1 MGPDLEL
8 RELQKSGRIG
18 RIQVEL
24 KSEGGKC
31 SGSIIIP
38 SSLDKV
44 ETAILAGALETVD
57 RIGPCEANVRVE
69 KIEDVRESK
78 RRQVIDRAIDLIRN
92 WEEGESLSYSE
103 LAEEVVK
110 SVRGSTIKNYG
121 HEGLPG
127 GPDVEEADSI
137 IIVEGRAD
145 VVNLLKYGIRNTIA
159 VEGTSIPKTIIELSK
174 SKTVTA
180 FLDGDRGGD
189 LILAE
194 LLQVADVDYVSR
206 APPSKEVEELK
217 RKEVIKA
224 LRNKMPLEQL
234 PEISLKARKPKKQL
248 EKKKIIEEKA
258 IKAPLPKKE
267 EERIDLPEPLTD
279 IVVQIEGTGESV
291 LLDENFKEIS
301 RIPVRELVEKI
312 QNIAEKIHAVVF
324 DGVITQRIVDV
335 AAEKDISILVGG
347 TIGDVVK
354 KPLKLRLYCANTTPK
369 SFEDNLYR

>member
-1 MGPDLEL
+1 M

-57 RIGPCEANVRVE
+57 RIGPCEATVRVE
-69 KIEDVRESK
+69 RIEDVRESK
-78 RRQVIDRAIDLIRN
+78 RRQVIDRAIDLIRS
-92 WEEGESLSYSE
+92 WEEGESQSYSE

-121 HEGLPG
+121 RDGLPG

-145 VVNLLKYGIRNTIA
+145 VVNLLKYGIRNA
-159 VEGTSIPKTIIELSK
+159 VAAEGTSIPKTIIELSK

-224 LRNKMPLEQL
+224 LRNKVPVEQL
-234 PEISLKARKPKKQL
+234 PEIPLQERKPQKKR
-248 EKKKIIEEKA
+248 EKKKITEEKA
-258 IKAPLPKKE
+258 VKAPLKKK

-279 IVVQIEGTGESV
+279 IVGKIEGTGESI

-301 RIPVRELVEKI
+301 RIPVRELVNKI
-312 QNIAEKIHAVVF
+312 QNIEGKIHVVVF

-335 AAEKDISILVGG
+335 ATEKDITILVGG

-354 KPLKLRLYCANTTPK
+354 KPLKLRIYCADTPLK
-369 SFEDNLYR
+369 NF

>member
-1 MGPDLEL
+1 M

-248 EKKKIIEEKA
+248 EKKRIIEEKA

-267 EERIDLPEPLTD
+267 EERTDLPQPLTD
-279 IVVQIEGTGESV
+279 IVVQIEGTGESI

-335 AAEKDISILVGG
+335 AAEKDIIILVGG

>member
-31 SGSIIIP
+31 FGKIVIP

-57 RIGPCEANVRVE
+57 RIGPCEATVRVE
-69 KIEDVRESK
+69 RIEDVREAK
-78 RRQVIDRAIDLIRN
+78 RRRVIDRAIDLIRN
-92 WEEGESLSYSE
+92 WEEGESQSYSE

-121 HEGLPG
+121 HNGLPG

-145 VVNLLKYGIRNTIA
+145 VVNLLKYGIRNAVA

-206 APPSKEVEELK
+206 APPSKEVEELT

-224 LRNKMPLEQL
+224 LRNKVPVEQL
-234 PEISLKARKPKKQL
+234 PEISLQARKPQKKH
-248 EKKKIIEEKA
+248 EKMKITEEKA
-258 IKAPLPKKE
+258 VKAPLKKKE
-267 EERIDLPEPLTD
+267 GERTDLPGPL
-279 IVVQIEGTGESV
+279 IVIVGQIEGTGESI

-312 QNIAEKIHAVVF
+312 QNIEGKIHAVIF

-354 KPLKLRLYCANTTPK
+354 KPLKLRLYYADTPPK
-369 SFEDNLYR
+369 SFEDHV